1 MHILRLLFIFCFVCN
16 IGFSQDN
23 TIADEKT
30 APYYKKQE
38 ITKEDLKEYNDK
50 EAFNYE
56 EKKVDEDSLWV
67 KFKRWLRNLLM
78 RLLSYLFGVDAA
90 AGIFWFLLY
99 ILPFILLGVLIFL
112 LIRFFLKV
120 NSRNLLYGEQKKA
133 NINFTDEEQ
142 IIKNE
147 DINALIAEAVKQ
159 NDFRLAIRYYYLLA
173 LKELSQNNSIDW
185 QQQKTNADYLKE
197 IKTNT
202 LQAQFEKI
210 TRIYD
215 YVWYGEFE
223 VDALKFENLKLDF
236 INLNKQV
243 KN

>member
-1 MHILRLLFIFCFVCN
+1 MQLLRLLFLLLFVCN

-23 TIADEKT
+23 TIPEETT
-30 APYYKKQE
+30 APYYKKQD
-38 ITKEDLKEYNDK
+38 ISKETLKKYNDNDT
-50 EAFNYE
+50 FNYE
-56 EKKVDEDSLWV
+56 EKLADEDSPWA
-67 KFKRWLRNLLM
+67 KFKRWAMSILM
-78 RLLSYLFGVDAA
+78 RIAEFLFGVNAA
-90 AGIFWFLLY
+90 TGVVWFVLRVVPY
-99 ILPFILLGVLIFL
+99 ILLGTLVVL

-120 NSRNLLYGEQKKA
+120 NSRNIIYGEQKLSEIK
-133 NINFTDEEQ
+133 FTDEEQ

-159 NDFRLAIRYYYLLA
+159 KDYRLAIRYYYLLA
-173 LKELSQNNSIDW
+173 IKELSENNIIEW
-185 QQQKTNADYLKE
+185 QQQKTNEDYIKE
-197 IKTNT
+197 IKTT
-202 LQAQFEKI
+202 ILQNQFGKI

-236 INLNKQV
+236 INLNNKV